1 MLNQIKIM
9 NNKNITGATLK
20 LRNAE
25 LKHNQALLEQFNQE
39 TIKYNKL
46 VKKITATIAELKQ
59 PVIKAVKKAKPAPRR
74 IPLGGFKMNPPDA
87 AELDNAAREGRGW
100 RAARIAHAEQD
111 YNVEMDNTAREGRG
125 WKAARI
131 ANRGR

>member
-1 MLNQIKIM
+1 M

-46 VKKITATIAELKQ
+46 VKKVTATIDELKQALIKQ
-59 PVIKAVKKAKPAPRR
+59 PVIKAVKKAKPAPLR

-87 AELDNAAREGRGW
+87 AELDNAAREGRC
-100 RAARIAHAEQD
+100 
-111 YNVEMDNTAREGRG
+111 

-131 ANRGR
+131 ANGAC